1 MNDTAKGKN
10 TYKLIYEFN
19 NDSSLFAR
27 LAASEI
33 ENKNYQNAIEIL
45 EKGIKKF
52 PSYPTA
58 NFIYAIALAY
68 QGKMTESIAMIKK
81 TRNIFPCEETILY
94 YLNKVSRIDRDQN
107 SFADSSRVS
116 FLPDDFVKKES
127 FEDKL
132 ASIAEELKKARISIT
147 SPVAGDISPKEEI
160 APSKQIVSETMA
172 KILTAQ
178 GNFKEAVSVYKELAI
193 QEPAKADYYNSL
205 IENLKP
211 LSGN

>member
-33 ENKNYQNAIEIL
+33 ENKNYHNAIEIL

-68 QGKMTESIAMIKK
+68 QGKISESIAVIKR

-94 YLNKVSRIDRDQN
+94 YVNKVNRIDRDQN
-107 SFADSSRVS
+107 SFAESSRVS
-116 FLPDDFVKKES
+116 FLPDDFGKKDS

-147 SPVAGDISPKEEI
+147 SPVAGDISPKEET
-160 APSKQIVSETMA
+160 APSRQIVSETMA

-178 GNFKEAVSVYKELAI
+178 GNFKEAASVYKELANL
-193 QEPAKADYYNSL
+193 EPEKADYYNSL